1 MSVRTIVAIA
11 SSAQVIAIPL
21 FVSQTSAANVAAA
34 LDQSPCQDA
43 AGPSD
48 DPAATPPVVVL
59 RGSSAP
65 PTPWY
70 TPPPS
75 PPTDVDVS
83 SVPYTPPYNGPPYD
97 GLPHDG
103 LSYYYYQPYAHFVR
117 PQRVVPNPVVPDHR
131 PAGAQFY
138 RR

>member
-11 SSAQVIAIPL
+11 LSAEVIAIPL
-21 FVSQTSAANVAAA
+21 FVSQASGGLAPAA
-34 LDQSPCQDA
+34 LDESPCQGA
-43 AGPSD
+43 AGPSN

-75 PPTDVDVS
+75 PPPSGDVDVTNM
-83 SVPYTPPYNGPPYD
+83 PYAPPYD
-97 GLPHDG
+97 EPRYDG
-103 LSYYYYQPYAHFVR
+103 LQYYYDYYWPYAHFVR
-117 PQRVVPNPVVPDHR
+117 PQRVVPHPVVPDHR
-131 PAGAQFY
+131 PAAGQFY